1 MFFQKC
7 RTFTKRLSVDIIED
21 LMTTE
26 CVQYVIIQ
34 ATDSYF
40 GFDLL
45 KEVDQACILALIYT
59 KATDFVHGWMLS
71 KVMPQQA

>member
-1 MFFQKC
+1 
-7 RTFTKRLSVDIIED
+7 
-21 LMTTE
+21 MTTE